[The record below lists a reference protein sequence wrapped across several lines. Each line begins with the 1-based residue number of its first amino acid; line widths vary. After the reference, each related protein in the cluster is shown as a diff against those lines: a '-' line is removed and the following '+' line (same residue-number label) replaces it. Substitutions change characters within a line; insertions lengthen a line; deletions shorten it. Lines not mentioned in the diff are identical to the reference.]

1 MSINAVL
8 KIAGSGL
15 NSQLIRM
22 NAISSNLA
30 NASVVAGSAEEAYK
44 AKRAVFSTQV
54 LNPDQRNDIKNQTR
68 NGVYVTDI
76 VDDTR
81 PIKQIFEP
89 GNSLA
94 NQDGYIFGSNVN
106 EIEEMVEMLDASRA
120 YQNNV
125 SVVSTAKD
133 LLYRTKEDYEKSQIE
148 ANLTEEKLGQD
159 AFLTLFTAQ
168 LQNQNPLDP
177 MQNEAFVSQL
187 AQFSQLES
195 MESVDTSVKLMSDE
209 MRSDRFVQGTNLLGT
224 KISITGG
231 TVGLNDNNLSKGQ
244 ASLVEDYDLVTFTV
258 ENKNGDIVFEQS
270 TNDAAVGQFN
280 LAWNGL
286 NNKGEREPN
295 GVYKFSLQG
304 AKGEERTELPVRTEQ
319 LIQSVGWNEARNEM
333 QVEITDGRILS
344 LSDLEKINI

>member
-1 MSINAVL
+1 
-8 KIAGSGL
+8 
-15 NSQLIRM
+15 M
-22 NAISSNLA
+22 NIVSDYSSPTSFL
-30 NASVVAGSAEEAYK
+30 
-44 AKRAVFSTQV
+44 
-54 LNPDQRNDIKNQTR
+54 
-68 NGVYVTDI
+68 
-76 VDDTR
+76 
-81 PIKQIFEP
+81 
-89 GNSLA
+89 
-94 NQDGYIFGSNVN
+94 
-106 EIEEMVEMLDASRA
+106 
-120 YQNNV
+120 
-125 SVVSTAKD
+125 
-133 LLYRTKEDYEKSQIE
+133 TKEDYERSQIE

-195 MESVDTSVKLMSDE
+195 MASVDTSVKLMSDE

-224 KISITGG
+224 KISIAGG
-231 TVGLNDNNLSKGQ
+231 TIGLNENNLPKGQ

-258 ENKNGDIVFEQS
+258 ENKSGDIIFEQS
-270 TNDAAVGQFN
+270 TNDAAIGQFN

-286 NNKGEREPN
+286 NNNGERQPN
-295 GVYKFSLQG
+295 GIYKFSLQG

>member
-1 MSINAVL
+1 MN
-8 KIAGSGL
+8 IASDY
-15 NSQLIRM
+15 
-22 NAISSNLA
+22 SSPTSFL
-30 NASVVAGSAEEAYK
+30 
-44 AKRAVFSTQV
+44 
-54 LNPDQRNDIKNQTR
+54 
-68 NGVYVTDI
+68 
-76 VDDTR
+76 
-81 PIKQIFEP
+81 
-89 GNSLA
+89 
-94 NQDGYIFGSNVN
+94 
-106 EIEEMVEMLDASRA
+106 
-120 YQNNV
+120 
-125 SVVSTAKD
+125 
-133 LLYRTKEDYEKSQIE
+133 TKEDYEKSQIE

-195 MESVDTSVKLMSDE
+195 MKSVDTSVKLMSDE

-231 TVGLNDNNLSKGQ
+231 AVGLNDNNLPKGQ
-244 ASLVEDYDLVTFTV
+244 ASLAEDYDLVTFTV
-258 ENKNGDIVFEQS
+258 ENKNGDIIFEQS

-280 LAWNGL
+280 LAWNGV
-286 NNKGEREPN
+286 NNNGERQPN
-295 GVYKFSLQG
+295 GIYKFSLQG
-304 AKGEERTELPVRTEQ
+304 AKDGERTKLPVRTEQ